1 MNPSLL
7 LGPLLAETE
16 ANRTPHGLQTLDFM
30 VIGLYALIMI
40 GIGAYYARRTETRE
54 DYLLGN
60 RQMNPLMV
68 GLSLFAT
75 LTSTLSYLAYPGEM
89 VKNGPMMFAQLASY
103 PLIMVVVCLW
113 LIPAIM
119 RQHNVTSGYELLEK
133 RLGLI
138 GRLQGAG
145 MFILLR
151 TVWMA
156 SILYATT
163 DKVIVPLLHLDRSL
177 TPWIS
182 VALGTLTLIYTS
194 LGGLRAVV
202 ITDALQSL
210 IMFAGAIIT
219 VGVVTYSLGGIER
232 WWPHEWYSHWQEPVF
247 WFRTDVRATFMG
259 ALLNMFVWMTCTA
272 GSDQMAIQRY
282 LATRDVSAARR
293 SFTVHMVT
301 ELFMSLLLAAVGLAV
316 LGYFTAFPEIF
327 GKDVSLV
334 ASADELFPRFVVVG
348 LPAGLTGLVIA
359 AILSAAMSSLSS
371 GMNST
376 SAVIVSDFI
385 DRFRHENLSHHAQ
398 VRLSR
403 IVSVVMGVIA
413 IVLSMVV
420 GKLTDNLVELCIKV
434 VNLLTSP
441 IFVLFFLA
449 LFVPWVKPRGG
460 VAATLVSTGVAVAIA
475 FFKVFNLEMLWT
487 APCALV
493 AGIAAGCL
501 FSLPISSPRGDTT
514 QFDQV

>member
-1 MNPSLL
+1 
-7 LGPLLAETE
+7 
-16 ANRTPHGLQTLDFM
+16 
-30 VIGLYALIMI
+30 
-40 GIGAYYARRTETRE
+40 
-54 DYLLGN
+54 
-60 RQMNPLMV
+60 
-68 GLSLFAT
+68 
-75 LTSTLSYLAYPGEM
+75 LAYPGEM
-89 VKNGPMMFAQLASY
+89 VKNGPMLFAQLAAY
-103 PLIMVVVCLW
+103 PFIMIVVCLW

-119 RQHNVTSGYELLEK
+119 KQKNVTSGYELLEQ

-145 MFILLR
+145 MFVLLR
-151 TVWMA
+151 IVWMA

-163 DKVIVPLLHLDRSL
+163 DKVIVPLFNIDRSWN
-177 TPWIS
+177 PGIAI
-182 VALGTLTLIYTS
+182 VLGTLTIIYTS
-194 LGGLRAVV
+194 LGGIRAVV

-210 IMFAGAIIT
+210 IMFVGAIIT
-219 VGVVTYSLGGIER
+219 VCVVTYAVGGVDN
-232 WWPHEWYSHWQEPVF
+232 WFPHQWYSHWAEPIF

-282 LATRDVSAARR
+282 LSTRDITAARR
-293 SFTVHMVT
+293 SFTVHMAT
-301 ELFMSLLLAAVGLAV
+301 ELFMSLILAAVGLAV

-327 GKDVSLV
+327 AQGVSPID
-334 ASADELFPRFVVVG
+334 SADELFPRFVVVG

-385 DRFRHENLSHHAQ
+385 DRFRHENLSDRAQ
-398 VRLSR
+398 VSVSR
-403 IVSVVMGVIA
+403 FVSILMGIIA
-413 IVLSMVV
+413 IFLSMIV
-420 GKLTDNLVELCIKV
+420 GHLTDNLVELCIKV

-460 VAATLVSTGVAVAIA
+460 IAATIVSTTVAVSIA
-475 FFKVFNLEMLWT
+475 FFNVFKLEMLWT

-493 AGIAAGCL
+493 TGIAAGCL
-501 FSLPISSPRGDTT
+501 FSLPITPTNRNSVS
-514 QFDQV
+514 